1 MKRNIV
7 IAEAMSTAF
16 NYLEDIRLRGY
27 TPVIL
32 EAYIPEGYARK
43 LMDEERRIK
52 YARIG
57 YPITII
63 KEDPDYEKTLQDI
76 KALDPLLV
84 LPGGEEGVVIG
95 TRLADR
101 KNRNAQTPEGCGSE
115 IYTG

>member
-43 LMDEERRIK
+43 LMDELLRR
-52 YARIG
+52 AATVFLEVRAGNEAAIG
-57 YPITII
+57 LYTHSGFQEI
-63 KEDPDYEKTLQDI
+63 D
-76 KALDPLLV
+76 
-84 LPGGEEGVVIG
+84 
-95 TRLADR
+95 RR
-101 KNRNAQTPEGCGSE
+101 KNYYHDPEEDAVVMRKG
-115 IYTG
+115 